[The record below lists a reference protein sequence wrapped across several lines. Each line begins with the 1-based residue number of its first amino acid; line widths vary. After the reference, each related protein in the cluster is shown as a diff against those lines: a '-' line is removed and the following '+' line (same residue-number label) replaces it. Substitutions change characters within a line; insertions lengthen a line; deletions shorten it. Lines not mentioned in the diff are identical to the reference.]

1 MTRAQSLK
9 RRYNMPSVGDSL
21 IVLFPLKEKKRK
33 EKKRKKT
40 LLTGIYSLSSP
51 SLITLL
57 LLQLG
62 ARAASHFSTSPFQPF
77 HLCLP
82 STSCSFPTY
91 PKPLPTAT
99 SKGVRTMS
107 SRH

>member
-21 IVLFPLKEKKRK
+21 IVLFPLK